1 MHIMITVRRTQMKNK
16 LKLSKYIACICEGGA
31 ETAIMDILLSHDLL
45 IFSKEDLLEEEI
57 LRCRKA
63 ADFEKQYLKKQF
75 DSKISVIRVLDRD
88 NENFNVSKPYKEKIE
103 IVNIVTSPEIEML
116 IICNENMY
124 EEYCKVKSN
133 LTPSNFCKQY
143 ISNLKY
149 NKKMD
154 DIYDYFDTPEK
165 LVRAI
170 KLYHEKHKTRSKYT

>member
-1 MHIMITVRRTQMKNK
+1 MVRH
-16 LKLSKYIACICEGGA
+16 LIESILSIALTI
-31 ETAIMDILLSHDLL
+31 
-45 IFSKEDLLEEEI
+45 
-57 LRCRKA
+57 
-63 ADFEKQYLKKQF
+63 
-75 DSKISVIRVLDRD
+75 ISLT
-88 NENFNVSKPYKEKIE
+88 ELFNVSKPYKEKIE

-170 KLYHEKHKTRSKYT
+170 KLYHEKHKTRSKYTLLDLLK